1 MDYPLELEEFL
12 NDCFNK
18 DAILAE
24 FKQRKKEDLRPY
36 ILKFPSKIIKQNE
49 AYYCN
54 NEQFQFCKEILLKL
68 EEKINNHK
76 PYEVNSIIE
85 SLLNDYNSF
94 DIPIRFI
101 DGLCLINRDKLKYFL
116 KI

>member
-1 MDYPLELEEFL
+1 MKLIIVLMSNFFCEEF
-12 NDCFNK
+12 
-18 DAILAE
+18 
-24 FKQRKKEDLRPY
+24 
-36 ILKFPSKIIKQNE
+36 
-49 AYYCN
+49 
-54 NEQFQFCKEILLKL
+54 LLKL

-101 DGLCLINRDKLKYFL
+101 DGLCLINRDN
-116 KI
+116 